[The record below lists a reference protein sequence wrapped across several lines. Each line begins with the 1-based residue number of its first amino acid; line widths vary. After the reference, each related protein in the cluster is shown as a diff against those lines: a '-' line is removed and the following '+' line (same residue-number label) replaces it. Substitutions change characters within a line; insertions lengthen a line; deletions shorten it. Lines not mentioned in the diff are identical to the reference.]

1 MKDDMYLHKNSQ
13 AHKIINWS
21 KTQVLALS
29 VFLLDFVVFLV
40 STKASAYLLVFAIE
54 TGLVHG
60 RAKISPLFLL

>member
-21 KTQVLALS
+21 KTQVLALR
-29 VFLLDFVVFLV
+29 VCFCWILLFSLYPLKHLPL
-40 STKASAYLLVFAIE
+40 SVFAIE

-60 RAKISPLFLL
+60 RAKLSPLFLL